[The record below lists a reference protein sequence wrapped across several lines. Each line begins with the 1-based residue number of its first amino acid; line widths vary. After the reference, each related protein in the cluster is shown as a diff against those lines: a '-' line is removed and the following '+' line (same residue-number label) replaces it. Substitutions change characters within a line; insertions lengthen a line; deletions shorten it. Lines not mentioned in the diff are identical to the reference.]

1 MNKTSLRAAFTLLE
15 LLIVISIIAILAG
28 AAMPVYAI
36 VMRNARMNAAMQ
48 NARQVG
54 MALRLY
60 ANDYDGAYPLKK
72 NTYDEEIVTSN
83 DAFRS
88 LIPTYLDNE
97 KVFTATGSKT
107 GGSADN
113 KMDTAAQILEAG
125 ENHWAYI
132 SGLNSGSNSNWPLI
146 VDHTDGSGTY
156 SKKENTLGGTWV
168 GTKTAVIFTDGS
180 ARLVPLLGNASGETR
195 YLPRFNDTSKNS
207 LLVEEYMG
215 DGVKLLEPAK
225 L

>member
-1 MNKTSLRAAFTLLE
+1 MNATSLRAAFTLLE

-28 AAMPVYAI
+28 TAMPVYAI

-48 NARQVG
+48 SARQIG
-54 MALRLY
+54 LAMRIY
-60 ANDYDGAYPLKK
+60 ANDHDGAYPQKQ
-72 NTYDEEIVTSN
+72 NTYDQEIVTSN

-97 KVFTATGSKT
+97 KVFTVTGSKA
-107 GGSADN
+107 GGTADN
-113 KMDTAAQILEAG
+113 KMDEAARMLEAG

-132 SGLNSGSNSNWPLI
+132 CGLSSGSNSNWPLI
-146 VDHTDGSGTY
+146 VDHTDGGGTF
-156 SKKENTLGGTWV
+156 SPRENTRGGTWL
-168 GTKTAVIFTDGS
+168 GTKSVVVFTDGS
-180 ARLVPLLGNASGETR
+180 ARLVPLLGGGEKR
-195 YLPRFNDTSKNS
+195 YLPRFDDKSKNA

-215 DGVKLLEPAK
+215 DDVKLLEPA